1 MQSFARGA
9 IAAFSTTGSGAPA
22 CGLDTL
28 RHPTRVG
35 SPAPLPL
42 LALAQVGSTWDI
54 AVTPEAAAA
63 THALLAAA
71 RPWSRR
77 RGVAIGCYSYA
88 WEEEE

>member
-1 MQSFARGA
+1 MRSCACEA
-9 IAAFSTTGSGAPA
+9 IVTSRTTGSGAPA

-28 RHPTRVG
+28 RHPTRVDG
-35 SPAPLPL
+35 PAPLPL

-63 THALLAAA
+63 THSLLAAA

-77 RGVAIGCYSYA
+77 RGVAIGCYSYE
-88 WEEEE
+88 WEEV